1 MLYVVVGLLMFLTL
15 IFQATFFSVVFPMIT
30 PADAFTIPNLTV
42 IVLVFVI
49 MLRDDRHMLFVAF
62 VVGLI
67 QDIAFGFY
75 IGLYSFT
82 YSFIAYF
89 ANLTFRLFIERHILV
104 FLLVVILAL
113 FSFEWLIWGINS
125 LFGLID
131 VTLSQ
136 AFDRYFWGRL
146 LLGSAVAVIFFRPI
160 MSLLERKGVL
170 NNE

>member
-1 MLYVVVGLLMFLTL
+1 MFYLTVGLILFLTL
-15 IFQATFFSVVFPMIT
+15 IFQATLLSVIFPMVT
-30 PADAFTIPNLTV
+30 PENTFTIPNLTV
-42 IVLVFVI
+42 IVLVFLI
-49 MLRDDRHMLFVAF
+49 MLRDDRRLLLVAF

-67 QDIAFGFY
+67 QDIAFGLY

-104 FLLVVILAL
+104 FLFVIILAL

-131 VTLSQ
+131 VTLGQ

-146 LLGSAVAVIFFRPI
+146 LLGSAIAVIFFRPI